1 MPCIKHLNLFVDI
14 AKLLSTYL
22 LYRFCF
28 TYNCLHKFCY
38 AWAGKTKYGCPVIS
52 NIFFFHVVSDNLLF
66 FLYYSRFYVRI
77 FLNIIA
83 CVVDYLPKIWT
94 LTLSHASFSLV
105 SPQDFNL
112 FIAFYKKRHS
122 LAAFVILFSV
132 PFIFFF
138 SYFSCFGW
146 LSLFFAHSSIWIF
159 ILLASIFLW
168 TIALQCNFFLIF
180 FG

>member
-1 MPCIKHLNLFVDI
+1 MLTLLNYYLRIFCIDFALRIIVCTSSAMHELEKLNMDV
-14 AKLLSTYL
+14 LSYQT
-22 LYRFCF
+22 
-28 TYNCLHKFCY
+28 
-38 AWAGKTKYGCPVIS
+38 
-52 NIFFFHVVSDNLLF
+52 FFFHVVSDNLLF
-66 FLYYSRFYVRI
+66 FLYYSRFHVRI

-138 SYFSCFGW
+138 PYFSCFGW